1 MSARSAWLATLFTVV
16 AVGPVIAQTAR
27 SAAPAQQLIDEL
39 RNRKM
44 QHLAAADPQEEGRYV
59 AAALLGGDQLLV
71 VSARY
76 SQPVLFSERLYR
88 GDHQGAYVELN
99 AASVRDG
106 KLFVQDLGDPG
117 LRPTRTSDLPFDIA
131 YESGGKGTAFN
142 GDWKAQ
148 GLSKQQYL
156 EVFASVDD
164 KYAHAVDALLSA
176 LSAVVASDGG
186 QP

>member
-1 MSARSAWLATLFTVV
+1 MGVRFAWLATLLTVV
-16 AVGPVIAQTAR
+16 AVGSAGAQTAR
-27 SAAPAQQLIDEL
+27 SAAPAQRLIAEL
-39 RNRKM
+39 QNRKM
-44 QHLAAADPQEEGRYV
+44 QHLAAADRQEEGRYV
-59 AAALLGGDQLLV
+59 AAALLGGNQLLV

-76 SQPVLFSERLYR
+76 SQPALFNERLYS

-99 AASVRDG
+99 AASIRDG

-117 LRPTRTSDLPFDIA
+117 LRPTRTSDLPFDIV

-142 GDWKAQ
+142 GDWKSQ

-156 EVFASVDD
+156 DVFTSVDD
-164 KYAHAVDALLSA
+164 KYAHALDALLSA
-176 LSAVVASDGG
+176 LTPVVGSDGG